1 MNMDINDIRTQD
13 RLRRELAIKLGQA
26 VTEAVEAGLQSDEAL
41 KATAE
46 IYWQEVRLQ
55 KSRQA
60 AALSYS

>member
-1 MNMDINDIRTQD
+1 MDDLSDIRTQD
-13 RLRRELAIKLGQA
+13 RLRRELAIKLGKA
-26 VTEAVEAGLQSDEAL
+26 VIDAVEAGLNPDGAL

-55 KSRQA
+55 KSRQD